1 MENIIQSPPE
11 NVIYTDEV
19 VFDGQ
24 TEQGVE
30 LDYVLPDYYP
40 EIFKILKC
48 TLTPRIISYSA
59 SGDSKLTLDG
69 VVYIKVLYLEIGRA
83 SCRERV

>member
-30 LDYVLPDYYP
+30 LDYVLP
-40 EIFKILKC
+40 II
-48 TLTPRIISYSA
+48 TPR
-59 SGDSKLTLDG
+59 
-69 VVYIKVLYLEIGRA
+69 YLKFSNAR
-83 SCRERV
+83 

>member
-30 LDYVLPDYYP
+30 LDYLLPDYYP
-40 EIFKILKC
+40 EIFKILK
-48 TLTPRIISYSA
+48 
-59 SGDSKLTLDG
+59 
-69 VVYIKVLYLEIGRA
+69 
-83 SCRERV
+83 